1 MARLRPRPLHLARRG
16 VQVAFLALTLIAVF
30 VLGANAEVWCPFGGV
45 EAAYEYITEGT
56 MLCSLGVANFFV
68 LASVL
73 VMTLLLRRVFC
84 GYVCPLGTISE
95 LLQEGAERLG
105 LKPRDVGPR
114 TDAVLRL
121 LKYPVLVFILW
132 ISWRAAEL
140 LFRGFDPIYA
150 LISRHGKDIT
160 VWAYVVLGAIVVS
173 SLFVRIPFCR
183 WLCPMAAV
191 MNPLSRFGVVRLRR
205 HEDPCTGCGLCDK
218 ACPVAIP
225 VSEIGVVDHARCY
238 TCLECVEACPPKAA
252 GSLTLELPRS
262 LGARRLPQASV
273 VAAVLVLISMAAVAD
288 QLWPLPSFVKERG
301 ERPDVVGRVEL
312 EVTGI
317 TCRGSS
323 SALWNHLQRDDV
335 YALPGFLRLETW
347 PAGGFAR
354 VVAVYDPAE
363 ADDEAVR
370 LAITGAGINAA
381 GDWVVPDY
389 RIRGYDPFGLGLPDE
404 EP

>member
-1 MARLRPRPLHLARRG
+1 MARRRPRPLHLTRRV
-16 VQVAFLALTLIAVF
+16 VQVAFLVLTLVAVF
-30 VLGANAEVWCPFGGV
+30 VVGANAELWCPFGGV
-45 EAAYEYITEGT
+45 EALYEYVTEGT

-73 VMTLLLRRVFC
+73 LMTLLLRRVFC

-121 LKYPVLVFILW
+121 LKYPVLVWILW

-160 VWAYVVLGAIVVS
+160 VWAYVVLAAIVVS

-191 MNPLSRFGVVRLRR
+191 MNPLSRFGVVRIRR

-238 TCLECVEACPPKAA
+238 SCLECVEACPPKAA
-252 GSLTLELPRS
+252 GSLTLELPRL
-262 LGARRLPQASV
+262 LGAKRLPQASV
-273 VAAVLVLISMAAVAD
+273 VATVLVLISLAATAD
-288 QLWPLPSFVKERG
+288 RLWPLPSFVKERG
-301 ERPDVVGRVEL
+301 ERPAEVAEL
-312 EVTGI
+312 ELAITGI

-323 SALWNHLQRDDV
+323 VGLWRHMDRDDLFAV
-335 YALPGFLRLETW
+335 DGFLRMETW
-347 PAGGFAR
+347 PAGGFATVR
-354 VVAVYDPAE
+354 FVFDPAHTDAE
-363 ADDEAVR
+363 GLRQAVTAP
-370 LAITGAGINAA
+370 LINAD
-381 GDWVVPDY
+381 GEWVVPDY
-389 RIRGYDPFGLGLPDE
+389 RIEGYDPFGLGP
-404 EP
+404 